1 MFGEYRNK
9 ECHCGSKLKYKKC
22 CYAKDMD
29 KHMQQL
35 ILNSRKLETLKN
47 LKEGKNGQTTR

>member
-22 CYAKDMD
+22 CYKKDMD
-29 KHMQQL
+29 KHMQQM
-35 ILNSRKLETLKN
+35 ILNTKKLETLQN
-47 LKEGKNGQTTR
+47 LKEKKNGQTTR